1 VLERFEFQIS
11 AEDHKKRL
19 EDFLLDRFHLLSKMY
34 LRETIKTEKCEVN
47 GRLENR
53 GYRLRTHD
61 FVEIE
66 VDTAREHSMKP
77 QNIPFE
83 LIFEDAELLVVNK
96 AAGMLVHPTHWEK
109 NGTLL
114 NAITYHLNRD
124 KKDFIRPGLIH
135 RLDKDTSGLIVIA
148 KTSRAH
154 AILADHFHRKLVEKR
169 YVALVSGMVK
179 ENEGVIEA
187 PIGRFAEQKLWN
199 IKEDGKP
206 AETRF
211 RVIKRNKDS
220 TLLELEPV
228 TGRTNQL
235 RIHCAYIGHP
245 IIGDHRYQGREF
257 SRLCLHAQ
265 KLRFW
270 HPNGNHRLEFET
282 KLPEEFLSEPGTAA
296 PGKSLE

>member
-1 VLERFEFQIS
+1 
-11 AEDHKKRL
+11 
-19 EDFLLDRFHLLSKMY
+19 LLDRFRLLSKMY

-53 GYRLRTHD
+53 GYRLKAND

-83 LIFEDAELLVVNK
+83 MIFEDEELLVVNK

-114 NAITYHLNRD
+114 NAITYHLNTD
-124 KKDFIRPGLIH
+124 KKNFIRPGLIH

-148 KTSRAH
+148 KTSHAH
-154 AILADHFHRKLVEKR
+154 RVLADHFHRKLVEKR
-169 YVALVSGMVK
+169 YIALV
-179 ENEGVIEA
+179 EGVIKKDSGTIDA
-187 PIGRFAEQKLWN
+187 PIGRFAEEKLWN
-199 IKEDGKP
+199 IKEDGKT

-211 RVIKRNKDS
+211 RVLERNTDT

-245 IIGDHRYQGREF
+245 IVGDQRYNGREF
-257 SRLCLHAQ
+257 SRLCLHAR
-265 KLRFW
+265 KLSFW
-270 HPNGNHRLEFET
+270 HPDGNKRLEFET
-282 KLPEEFLSEPGTAA
+282 ILPEEFSVRPA
-296 PGKSLE
+296 

>member
-1 VLERFEFQIS
+1 VLERFEFQI
-11 AEDHKKRL
+11 AKEDHKKRL
-19 EDFLLDRFHLLSKMY
+19 EDFLLDRFRSLSKMY

-53 GYRLRTHD
+53 GYRLRAND

-66 VDTAREHSMKP
+66 LDTAREHSMKP

-83 LIFEDAELLVVNK
+83 IIFEDKELLVANK
-96 AAGMLVHPTHWEK
+96 ASGMLVHPTHWEK

-114 NAITYHLNRD
+114 NAITYHLNTGAKAD
-124 KKDFIRPGLIH
+124 ADFIRPGLVH

-154 AILADHFHRKLVEKR
+154 RILADHFHRKLVEKR
-169 YVALVSGMVK
+169 YVALVEGIVK
-179 ENEGVIEA
+179 ENEGVIDA
-187 PIGRFAEQKLWN
+187 PIGRFAEEKLWN
-199 IKEDGKP
+199 IKPDGKH
-206 AETRF
+206 AESRF

-245 IIGDHRYQGREF
+245 IVGDHRYNGREF

-270 HPNGNHRLEFET
+270 HPNGNLRLEFEAA
-282 KLPEEFLSEPGTAA
+282 LPPEINP
-296 PGKSLE
+296 

>member
-1 VLERFEFQIS
+1 MLERFEFQITG
-11 AEDHKKRL
+11 EDHKKRL
-19 EDFLLDRFHLLSKMY
+19 EDFLLDRFRLLSKMY

-53 GYRLRTHD
+53 GYRLKAND

-83 LIFEDAELLVVNK
+83 MIFEDEELLVVNK

-114 NAITYHLNRD
+114 NAITYHLNTD
-124 KKDFIRPGLIH
+124 KKNFIRPGLIH

-148 KTSRAH
+148 KTSHAH
-154 AILADHFHRKLVEKR
+154 RVLADHFHRKLVEKR
-169 YVALVSGMVK
+169 YIALV
-179 ENEGVIEA
+179 EGVIKKDSGTIDA
-187 PIGRFAEQKLWN
+187 PIGRFAEEKLWN
-199 IKEDGKP
+199 IKEDGKR

-211 RVIKRNKDS
+211 RVLERNTDT

-245 IIGDHRYQGREF
+245 IVGDQRYNGREF
-257 SRLCLHAQ
+257 SRLCLHAR
-265 KLRFW
+265 KLSFW
-270 HPNGNHRLEFET
+270 HPNGDRRLEFET
-282 KLPEEFLSEPGTAA
+282 ECPPEINP
-296 PGKSLE
+296 

>member
-1 VLERFEFQIS
+1 M
-11 AEDHKKRL
+11 
-19 EDFLLDRFHLLSKMY
+19 LDRFRSLSKMY

-53 GYRLRTHD
+53 GYRLKAND
-61 FVEIE
+61 FVEI
-66 VDTAREHSMKP
+66 VLDTAREHSMKP

-83 LIFEDAELLVVNK
+83 IIFEDEELLVVNK
-96 AAGMLVHPTHWEK
+96 ASGMLVHPTHWEK

-114 NAITYHLNRD
+114 NAITYHLNSVNSD
-124 KKDFIRPGLIH
+124 KTSFIRPGLVH

-154 AILADHFHRKLVEKR
+154 RILADHFHRKLIEKR
-169 YVALVSGMVK
+169 YAAVVGGIVK
-179 ENEGVIEA
+179 ENEGTIVA
-187 PIGRFAEQKLWN
+187 PIGRFAEEKLWN
-199 IKEDGKP
+199 IKADGKP

-211 RVIKRNKDS
+211 RVVKRSEDS

-235 RIHCAYIGHP
+235 RIHCAHIGHP
-245 IIGDHRYQGREF
+245 ILGDHRYNGREF

-265 KLRFW
+265 KISFW
-270 HPNGNHRLEFET
+270 HPNGNQRLEFEAD
-282 KLPEEFLSEPGTAA
+282 LPREINP
-296 PGKSLE
+296 

>member
-1 VLERFEFQIS
+1 MLERFEFQV
-11 AEDHKKRL
+11 AREDHKKRL
-19 EDFLLDRFHLLSKMY
+19 EDFLLDRFRSLSKMY

-53 GYRLRTHD
+53 GYRLKAND
-61 FVEIE
+61 FVEI
-66 VDTAREHSMKP
+66 VLDTAREHSMKP

-83 LIFEDAELLVVNK
+83 IIFEDEELLVVNK
-96 AAGMLVHPTHWEK
+96 ASGMLVHPTHWEK

-114 NAITYHLNRD
+114 NAITYHLNSVNSD
-124 KKDFIRPGLIH
+124 KTSFIRPGLVH

-154 AILADHFHRKLVEKR
+154 RILADHFHRKLIEKR
-169 YVALVSGMVK
+169 YAAVVGGIVK
-179 ENEGVIEA
+179 ENEGTIVA
-187 PIGRFAEQKLWN
+187 PIGRFAEEKLWN
-199 IKEDGKP
+199 IKADGKP

-211 RVIKRNKDS
+211 RVVKRSEDS

-235 RIHCAYIGHP
+235 RIHCAHIGHP
-245 IIGDHRYQGREF
+245 ILGDHRYNGREF

-265 KLRFW
+265 KISFW
-270 HPNGNHRLEFET
+270 HPNGNQRLEFEAD
-282 KLPEEFLSEPGTAA
+282 LPREINP
-296 PGKSLE
+296 